1 MILSGRMKKFS
12 GHLFPGRG
20 AFTERMR
27 FSEMSRFLF
36 LLFSAAVFF
45 AASVSVDAQNR
56 AKKSSSRKNS
66 DKKTEAG
73 HFIPPKN
80 RDLLSVSEAKDEYIQ
95 KLVRARIKSGEN
107 ITSQPVVNAI
117 LSDVASEFK
126 LAEGKVLDN
135 RSLAD
140 LTEIAKKSV
149 LKDFPKSLE
158 QLKKELTDQASSIFI
173 QYKLHSKITVR
184 YYRGSNIVTVTGPFY
199 SFNGRTVKIGSR
211 YIPYYDVL
219 PADKIRIDKKYSDA
233 KRKEFIDTRYNS
245 YRDRRADAIL
255 NSLNHLREEQA
266 QKNEDAGYICVLE
279 KWYTPIDL
287 AKLYIHQAQMRVS
300 SKPIAINEKNEI
312 LTFDQPNE
320 KELFAKIKDKQK
332 FVDKLHGI
340 DSDQGFDNV
349 FWDFTRGEARRTLQ
363 LRDFSVM
370 ATKEYDYFATP
381 NRQIRNVQFDYIN
394 NRFSRVITY
403 YARVS
408 ISDFEELK
416 KRYLD
421 QYGPDD
427 YLKINKK
434 DNTKDKLR
442 SLIWTGKYTVA
453 KFMLKYD
460 KDEIASTVI
469 FVKEKAGAYPKDASL
484 VVADKKP

>member
-1 MILSGRMKKFS
+1 
-12 GHLFPGRG
+12 
-20 AFTERMR
+20 
-27 FSEMSRFLF
+27 MSRFLF
-36 LLFSAAVFF
+36 LLFSAAVVF
-45 AASVSVDAQNR
+45 AASVSVNAQTR
-56 AKKSSSRKNS
+56 AKKPSSRKKS
-66 DKKTEAG
+66 TVG
-73 HFIPPKN
+73 RYIPPKN
-80 RDLLSVSEAKDEYIQ
+80 RDMLSVSQSKDEYIQ
-95 KLVRARIKSGEN
+95 KLVRTRIKAGEN

-117 LSDVASEFK
+117 LSDVASELK
-126 LAEGKVLDN
+126 LAKGKVLDN
-135 RSLAD
+135 RSMKD
-140 LTEIAKKSV
+140 LTEIARKSV

-158 QLKKELTDQASSIFI
+158 QLKKELTDEAASIFI
-173 QYKLHSKITVR
+173 QYKLRSRITVR
-184 YYRGSNIVTVTGPFY
+184 YYRGSNIVSVTGPFY

-219 PADKIRIDKKYSDA
+219 PEDKIRIDKQYSDA
-233 KRKEFIDTRYNS
+233 KRKEFIDTRYNN

-255 NSLNHLREEQA
+255 NALNRLREEQSRN
-266 QKNEDAGYICVLE
+266 NEDAGYICVLE

-287 AKLYIHQAQMRVS
+287 AQLYIRQAQMRVS

-320 KELFAKIKDKQK
+320 KELIAKIKDKK
-332 FVDKLHGI
+332 NFVDKLQGI

-394 NRFSRVITY
+394 NKLSRVITY

-469 FVKEKAGAYPKDASL
+469 FVKEKAGAYPKESSM